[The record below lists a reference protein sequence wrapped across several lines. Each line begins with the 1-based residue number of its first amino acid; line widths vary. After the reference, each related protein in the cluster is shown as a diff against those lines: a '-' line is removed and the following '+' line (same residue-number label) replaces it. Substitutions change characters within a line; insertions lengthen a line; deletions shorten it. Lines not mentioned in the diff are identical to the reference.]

1 MSHKWNSWSILG
13 FLATLCQN
21 QVFSALAGTLSLPA
35 CGMQR
40 WCTAASAGPHLFH
53 LFGCSDAPHLIYFD
67 NEGDCI
73 SNLSEMMS
81 KWDASWEPVSH
92 CSWRSCGPEGLNHFK
107 DVVYRR
113 SFRWLQHPR
122 DGWRMLKVLLRRS
135 KLILCSKFWGMVRKP
150 TCSSAS
156 CQHPMRR
163 RGLLWRLQSFSC
175 CSEEHVCNNTD
186 IN

>member
-1 MSHKWNSWSILG
+1 MSKSSVFRTCRHAITACLRNAALVYR
-13 FLATLCQN
+13 CQ
-21 QVFSALAGTLSLPA
+21 
-35 CGMQR
+35 CG
-40 WCTAASAGPHLFH
+40 AHLFH
-53 LFGCSDAPHLIYFD
+53 LFGCSSQGVTSL
-67 NEGDCI
+67 
-73 SNLSEMMS
+73 
-81 KWDASWEPVSH
+81 KWCQNGMRVENRSH
-92 CSWRSCGPEGLNHFK
+92 CSWGSCGPEGLNHFK

-113 SFRWLQHPR
+113 SFRLLQRPR
-122 DGWRMLKVLLRRS
+122 NGWRMLKVLLRRS